1 MVNRVERRPDG
12 WYDIEEDLFV
22 PMLWDIYG
30 AGGFGARALPSE
42 FRQLQRRIAD
52 VERRGA

>member
-52 VERRGA
+52 IERRGA